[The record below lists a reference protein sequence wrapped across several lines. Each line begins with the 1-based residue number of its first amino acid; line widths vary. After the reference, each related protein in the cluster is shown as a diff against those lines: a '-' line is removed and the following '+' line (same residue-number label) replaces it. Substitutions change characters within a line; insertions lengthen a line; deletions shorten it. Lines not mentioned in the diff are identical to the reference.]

1 MELGLIH
8 LVRWALYVDVGLIF
22 GMPAVAL
29 AVGADVELKRWRG
42 LLVSA
47 GLICFPLSIFGFLVS
62 VAQMADVR
70 LTALD
75 GSLLL
80 TLLTGSALGLA
91 LMARSLAAL
100 VYSVLM
106 MKGARYAATVTGG
119 VAAATLAWSGHGG
132 SSEGALGYIR
142 LIGDILH
149 LLAASAWIGALILF
163 LLVLFEARPLDFEE
177 TARVRRLLSG
187 FALAGSVIVGTLL
200 VTGLSNMLFIAP
212 PSAWPALSGLPYGCA
227 LLVKLALFVAM
238 LALAAIN
245 RFMLVPRLAGQDPR
259 SAKVV
264 VVARVTVA
272 IEALC
277 GIGILA
283 LVAWLGSL
291 DPHAI

>member
-8 LVRWALYVDVGLIF
+8 LVRWALYFDVGLIF

-75 GSLLL
+75 GSLLF

-91 LMARSLAAL
+91 LIARCFAAL
-100 VYSVLM
+100 VYPLLM
-106 MKGARYAATVTGG
+106 AKGARYAATVTGG

-132 SSEGALGYIR
+132 SSEGALGYVR

-163 LLVLFEARPLDFEE
+163 LLALSE
-177 TARVRRLLSG
+177 TRLSDLSGIVRVRNLLSA
-187 FALAGSVIVGTLL
+187 FAVSGSVIVGTLL

-212 PSAWPALSGLPYGCA
+212 LSAWPELSGNPYGRA
-227 LLVKLALFVAM
+227 LLVKLALFAAM

-245 RFMLVPRLAGQDPR
+245 RFMLVPRLTGQDPR

-264 VVARVTVA
+264 AIARITVA
-272 IEALC
+272 VEALC

-291 DPHAI
+291 DPHAL